1 MRACLFAVALSLL
14 PGLPAAAQQATM
26 RALQTTD
33 DGKGWEA
40 VGRIELGDRGFCTGA
55 LIADDLVLTAA
66 HCLFDKETGARIAD
80 RDIEFLERLA
90 DNLGTSIESARY
102 RQRLQEV
109 LAETQ
114 QLNEELQVQQ
124 EELKTALTTQRQQYE
139 QLARPLD
146 EEIRTR
152 QAEERNKVLALI
164 KTAID
169 VVAEREKF
177 DLVLNSGAA
186 VYAKPEYDISE
197 AVITQVSKA
206 K

>member
-1 MRACLFAVALSLL
+1 MLNTRLVKSALILAAGLLMAGTVAAKEMKIAYVDVQAVAAKIPQS
-14 PGLPAAAQQATM
+14 AAMQETIRSEFAQ
-26 RALQTTD
+26 
-33 DGKGWEA
+33 
-40 VGRIELGDRGFCTGA
+40 RIETVGKLEKDINFNIEKLR
-55 LIADDLVLTAA
+55 
-66 HCLFDKETGARIAD
+66 
-80 RDIEFLERLA
+80 RDGPTMSEA
-90 DNLGTSIESARY
+90 
-102 RQRLQEV
+102 
-109 LAETQ
+109 
-114 QLNEELQVQQ
+114 QQ
-124 EELKTALTTQRQQYE
+124 EELKATVTSQRQQYE

-146 EEIRTR
+146 EEIRNR